1 LEFTLLSSST
11 QPFGS
16 LIVYR
21 GNSPKKDIIT
31 SGTLNG
37 GIIRMT
43 GEDALVFQCSPAK
56 IEEQSYWST
65 GCLEGIND
73 LGTLIVGQLVAESF
87 DFNHDPILDS

>member
-1 LEFTLLSSST
+1 
-11 QPFGS
+11 
-16 LIVYR
+16 
-21 GNSPKKDIIT
+21 
-31 SGTLNG
+31 
-37 GIIRMT
+37 MT